1 MPVLEADR
9 EGEETPVSPP
19 TGTGTEVAASLT
31 QEVAS
36 DMASGVRVEE
46 VTTVSYGD
54 EVTTIPWPVSWSA
67 VWVGTLSA
75 IALALIF
82 GLVGT
87 AVGAHHVGHPFATW
101 KDVGFWT
108 LVWSV
113 FSAFLSFALG
123 GWVATK
129 VAGFRRSET
138 AMLHGAIVW
147 LVAVPLLLVLLS
159 FGATTYLGSW
169 YGGLAGTPAWV
180 VQPPV
185 AAQDS
190 LAAARAARNTAT
202 AAVVALLLG
211 LVGGVIGGWMA
222 SGEPMTFTHYRT
234 RPARS
239 ATGGW

>member
-1 MPVLEADR
+1 
-9 EGEETPVSPP
+9 
-19 TGTGTEVAASLT
+19 
-31 QEVAS
+31 
-36 DMASGVRVEE
+36 MASGVRVEE

-54 EVTTIPWPVSWSA
+54 EVMTNPWPVSWSA
-67 VWVGTLSA
+67 IWVGTLSA

-87 AVGAHHVGHPFATW
+87 AVGAHHVGRPFATW

>member
-1 MPVLEADR
+1 
-9 EGEETPVSPP
+9 
-19 TGTGTEVAASLT
+19 
-31 QEVAS
+31 
-36 DMASGVRVEE
+36 MASGVRVEE
-46 VTTVSYGD
+46 VTTVTYGD
-54 EVTTIPWPVSWSA
+54 GPMTNPWPVSWSA

-82 GLVGT
+82 GLAGT
-87 AVGAHHVGHPFATW
+87 AVGAHHIGHPFATW
-101 KDVGFWT
+101 KDVGVWA

-113 FSAFLSFALG
+113 FSAFLSFVLG

-159 FGATTYLGSW
+159 MGATTYLGSW
-169 YGGLAGTPAWV
+169 YGGLAGTPSWV
-180 VQPPV
+180 VQPPPA
-185 AAQDS
+185 AAQDPV
-190 LAAARAARNTAT
+190 AAAHAARNTAT
-202 AAVVALLLG
+202 AAVAALLLG

-239 ATGGW
+239 TTGGW